1 MQGLSRLRIG
11 SRLGLGFGAV
21 LLLLCALTAVAL
33 VQMHGLAGNA
43 LYYAENLV
51 PSYQAE
57 YEVAGALSSVRQLEM
72 QHLLAGDDAEMD
84 QLEQRMADS
93 KKALL
98 DAVARYDKELVSDPE
113 DQRALELV
121 KTEATAYFAFWD
133 QARPLSRRSAQDPA
147 ALEQARKLLMGPAR
161 DAYRKADTA
170 IQTWWA
176 YNVKL
181 SEVQAKQASATQGS
195 ARTMMLAGSAVA
207 LLLGVLAALAIT
219 RSITQPVARA
229 LQAAQAVA
237 DGDLTHR
244 IEAHGKDEMAQLL
257 QALGRMNQRLSD
269 LVRQVRS
276 GSDSIATGS
285 HQIAAGSTDLSQRT
299 EKQAASL
306 QETAASM
313 EQLSATVKHNADT
326 AQQASQMATA
336 ASDAARKG
344 GNAVNEVVST
354 MDAISA
360 SSRKI
365 EDITSVIDGIAF
377 QTNIL
382 ALNAAVEAARAGE
395 QGRGF
400 AVVAG
405 EVRTLAQRSAEAAK
419 EIKTLIADSVGKVRT
434 GSQLVG
440 DAGGVM
446 QDLVR
451 QVQVVSDLLGEISS
465 ASVEQTS
472 GISQVS
478 QAVSQLDEVTQQ
490 NAALVE
496 ESTAAADS
504 LSTQAQRLAELVRTF
519 KLEHEAAPAA
529 TPMASA
535 PVRIAP
541 APRPAPAPT
550 AHAALA
556 QRTIAQARAS
566 SGRAAP
572 APSPVPALSS
582 PPAGGDDGEWTSF

>member
-1 MQGLSRLRIG
+1 
-11 SRLGLGFGAV
+11 
-21 LLLLCALTAVAL
+21 
-33 VQMHGLAGNA
+33 
-43 LYYAENLV
+43 
-51 PSYQAE
+51 
-57 YEVAGALSSVRQLEM
+57 
-72 QHLLAGDDAEMD
+72 
-84 QLEQRMADS
+84 
-93 KKALL
+93 
-98 DAVARYDKELVSDPE
+98 VARYEKELVSDPE
-113 DQRALELV
+113 DQRALESV
-121 KTEATAYFAFWD
+121 KADATAYFAFWE
-133 QARPLSRRSAQDPA
+133 QIRPLSRRSAEDPA
-147 ALEQARKLLMGPAR
+147 ALENARKLLMGPSH

-170 IQTWWA
+170 LQTWWA

-181 SEVQAKQASATQGS
+181 SGDQHKQAEATQGS
-195 ARTMMLAGSAVA
+195 ARTMMLGGSAVV
-207 LLLGVLAALAIT
+207 LLLGVLAAVAIT

-244 IEAHGKDEMAQLL
+244 IEARGEDEMAQLL
-257 QALGRMNQRLSD
+257 QALGRMSQRLAD

-344 GNAVNEVVST
+344 GHAVSEVVAT
-354 MDAISA
+354 MQEISA

-365 EDITSVIDGIAF
+365 EDITGVIDGIAF

-419 EIKTLIADSVGKVRT
+419 EIKTLIADSVGKVNT

-504 LSTQAQRLAELVRTF
+504 LSTQASRLAELVRTF
-519 KLEHEAAPAA
+519 KLEHEAAQSAA
-529 TPMASA
+529 PLASA
-535 PVRIAP
+535 PMRVAP

-550 AHAALA
+550 AHAVLA
-556 QRTIAQARAS
+556 QRSIAQARAS

-572 APSPVPALSS
+572 APSPMPALS